1 MKPLPIALGLAAAL
15 TLGACT
21 TTPTGPVEV
30 TRFVAADR
38 TAELGRGSIFVESAA
53 GLEGDSLTLS
63 PYKAAVADEL
73 RRLGYTESAREG
85 AGQVAQVSVERY
97 MLGSGGRRSP
107 VNVGVGGS
115 TGSYGSGLGLGIG
128 INLGGGQK
136 DRLGTEMAVTIR
148 DKATGESIWEGRA
161 DFQAPEDSP
170 LARGPANAQTVAS
183 ALFREF
189 PGNNGETIEVEVSE

>member
-15 TLGACT
+15 PLGACT

-85 AGQVAQVSVERY
+85 ADQVAQVSVERY

-115 TGSYGSGLGLGIG
+115 TASYGSGLGLGIG

-170 LARGPANAQTVAS
+170 LARRPANAQTVAS
-183 ALFREF
+183 ALFRDF